1 MQGVERD
8 EVRNDVSTQ
17 PLNFLRFAVGFA
29 SLKTSFDG
37 SDDDLCM
44 KVRRPRNAKIPDAL
58 LLVRTDDIGR
68 KRSPD
73 LINLVV

>member
-29 SLKTSFDG
+29 SLK
-37 SDDDLCM
+37 
-44 KVRRPRNAKIPDAL
+44 RPLMD
-58 LLVRTDDIGR
+58 RTTIYA
-68 KRSPD
+68 
-73 LINLVV
+73 